1 MEVIKNVE
9 LKFEHGKIIVETDVK
24 SLVIPMLEKL
34 KEDVDAGK
42 IDPIKGTDFDKIA
55 IDQVIELIEK
65 QLA

>member
-9 LKFEHGKIIVETDVK
+9 LKFEHGKIIVEADVK
-24 SLVIPMLEKL
+24 SLIIPMLEKL
-34 KEDVDAGK
+34 KEDVNAGK
-42 IDPIKGTDFDKIA
+42 IDPIKGTDLDKIA